1 MNRETAI
8 YYIEANIGAGKS
20 TLGAAI
26 KATGRADFITEP
38 TDQWQHGFPE
48 NILELFYSD
57 QKRWSFMF
65 QLMAF
70 VTRTKTHK
78 EVLALSDHS
87 NVFIERSVLS
97 DRFIFAETLHES
109 GMMSETEFAVYSGMW
124 HWLNDNFCVEPDK
137 IIYLKASPE
146 TCLERITR
154 RARGEET
161 GITIDYLRLLESK
174 HDLWLTN
181 NPKSVILDA
190 ERLIDPEALLDKL
203 NIA

>member
-1 MNRETAI
+1 MNKEIAI
-8 YYIEANIGAGKS
+8 YYIEGSIGSGKS
-20 TLGAAI
+20 TLGAKIA
-26 KATGRADFITEP
+26 ATGRAGFIPEPVQQWTE
-38 TDQWQHGFPE
+38 GFPE

-97 DRFIFAETLHES
+97 DRYIFAETLHES
-109 GMMSETEFAVYSGMW
+109 GMMTETEFAVYSGMW

-146 TCLERITR
+146 TCLERINK

-161 GITIDYLRLLESK
+161 GITIDYLRLLETK
-174 HDLWLTN
+174 HSEWLTN

-190 ERLIDPEALLDKL
+190 EDQIDPEALLDKL